1 MRPRIDLQTL
11 IGCQFD
17 RLTITDVKRN
27 EKGDIVARARCSCGN
42 KWQGLFSSLRKGYT
56 RSCGCLNAEFKKR
69 TFNLR
74 IKKKIYEKLICEK

>member
-1 MRPRIDLQTL
+1 MKRRIDLQTL

-17 RLTITDVKRN
+17 RLTIICAKRN
-27 EKGDIVARARCSCGN
+27 AQGHIIAEACCLCGN
-42 KWQGLFSSLRKGYT
+42 KWQGLFSSLKKGYT

-74 IKKKIYEKLICEK
+74 IRKQVGKELNWQK